1 MDPDN
6 YSDQFIQSLT
16 ELEAKQEML
25 KIGEQIGL
33 HDKLYHGKDDPII
46 SDVQYD
52 KLRRSFER
60 MAKHFPQIAQTLSQ
74 HSTIGATASP
84 GFGKVRHS
92 QPMLSLLNAFDREEV
107 IEFIARIRRFLSL
120 NNTQSID
127 LMVEPKIDGLSAALR
142 YENGVFMQGATRGDG
157 SVGEDITKN
166 LKTIS
171 DIPPVL
177 IDKPPPVLEVRGE
190 VYMTKED
197 FEDLNKSQQF
207 SGAKIFANP
216 RNAAAGSLRQLDPSV
231 TASRKLKFFAYSWGE
246 ISSLDIKTQSDFLNW
261 LRKWKFQIN
270 PFTELC
276 TSLEQAFVKFE
287 NITDQRTSLPYD
299 IDGVVYKVNR
309 LDWQKRLGMV
319 SRAPRWAIAHKFPAP
334 QAETVLRSI
343 DIQVGRT
350 GALTPVARLDPVLI
364 GGVFVSNASLHNE
377 DEISRKD
384 IRIGDSV
391 VIRRAGDVIPQV
403 VQVLEQK
410 RLNHTIP
417 YKFPTLC
424 PCPLR
429 TKTLRLK
436 DEVVRRCSGGMVC
449 PFQTVERLKHFVS
462 RDAIDIEGLGEK
474 QIRSF
479 WEEGFVEQPGDIFR
493 LSKYKELLKRREG
506 WGEKSVSNLLKSIQ
520 DCKSV
525 TLDRFIYSLG
535 IRQVGLSTARL
546 LAANYGEISR
556 WCGEMIAA
564 GSINSKEYSD
574 LLNIDQIGPSV
585 ANDLIGF
592 FEDKNNVAVI
602 EDLLSQ
608 LNIRP
613 YELSQIGESIF
624 TGKTIVFTGTLESM
638 GRSEAKSR
646 AEKLGAKVTGA
657 ISTNT
662 DYIIVGANSGAK
674 AVKAESLGVKVLK
687 EDEWLDLIND
697 S

>member
-350 GALTPVARLDPVLI
+350 GALTPVARLEPVLI

>member
-364 GGVFVSNASLHNE
+364 GGVFVS
-377 DEISRKD
+377 
-384 IRIGDSV
+384 
-391 VIRRAGDVIPQV
+391 
-403 VQVLEQK
+403 
-410 RLNHTIP
+410 T
-417 YKFPTLC
+417 
-424 PCPLR
+424 
-429 TKTLRLK
+429 
-436 DEVVRRCSGGMVC
+436 
-449 PFQTVERLKHFVS
+449 FV
-462 RDAIDIEGLGEK
+462 
-474 QIRSF
+474 
-479 WEEGFVEQPGDIFR
+479 
-493 LSKYKELLKRREG
+493 
-506 WGEKSVSNLLKSIQ
+506 
-520 DCKSV
+520 
-525 TLDRFIYSLG
+525 
-535 IRQVGLSTARL
+535 
-546 LAANYGEISR
+546 
-556 WCGEMIAA
+556 M
-564 GSINSKEYSD
+564 
-574 LLNIDQIGPSV
+574 
-585 ANDLIGF
+585 
-592 FEDKNNVAVI
+592 
-602 EDLLSQ
+602 
-608 LNIRP
+608 
-613 YELSQIGESIF
+613 
-624 TGKTIVFTGTLESM
+624 
-638 GRSEAKSR
+638 
-646 AEKLGAKVTGA
+646 
-657 ISTNT
+657 
-662 DYIIVGANSGAK
+662 
-674 AVKAESLGVKVLK
+674 
-687 EDEWLDLIND
+687 
-697 S
+697 